1 MASVTVVPS
10 AAANASAAGA
20 SDACASPLSSA
31 ATDGGWVSRVVAVA
45 EALARSLSIPVPLV
59 VSPFVVGDLAI
70 RNKQSSTEEDVED
83 AFAADVGEALVV
95 RIGVVI
101 LILAASVGEGME
113 AELLAL
119 LGCDLGA
126 P

>member
-1 MASVTVVPS
+1 
-10 AAANASAAGA
+10 
-20 SDACASPLSSA
+20 
-31 ATDGGWVSRVVAVA
+31 
-45 EALARSLSIPVPLV
+45 V